1 MYANYLIIFNVNPE
15 SFKRRLHT
23 DAFTGSYFFH
33 SKIND
38 NTVFTELRYQSGNI
52 ALIGLIILQGVKHE
66 SPK

>member
-1 MYANYLIIFNVNPE
+1 MPSREAIF
-15 SFKRRLHT
+15 F
-23 DAFTGSYFFH
+23 FFH
-33 SKIND
+33 SKIKG